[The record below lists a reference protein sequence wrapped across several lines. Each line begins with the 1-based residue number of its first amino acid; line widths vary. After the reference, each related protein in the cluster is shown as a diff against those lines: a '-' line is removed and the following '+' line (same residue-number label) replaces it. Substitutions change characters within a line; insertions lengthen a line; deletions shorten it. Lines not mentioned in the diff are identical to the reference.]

1 MPVQSQGIET
11 TCENENENLSYG
23 CGLPLNLKL
32 MRLKAKSPMKM
43 LRSMPTSKLWFCMS
57 NYLRGT
63 IIEMARQGYDDV
75 DWIIEEILGP
85 NSMVLALFCI

>member
-11 TCENENENLSYG
+11 ACDNENENLSYG

-43 LRSMPTSKLWFCMS
+43 LRSMPTSKL
-57 NYLRGT
+57 
-63 IIEMARQGYDDV
+63 
-75 DWIIEEILGP
+75 
-85 NSMVLALFCI
+85 